1 MYGLNNGIRGEGILM
16 TKYINISL
24 PENLII
30 EIREQ
35 MEDFGY
41 TSITEF
47 IKESVRQRLI
57 DVKNY
62 NNLDEIVNEYLKQ
75 HPNRRFEAVGTMNKI
90 LDDFLGE

>member
-1 MYGLNNGIRGEGILM
+1 M
-16 TKYINISL
+16 TKYITVSL
-24 PENLII
+24 PENLVI
-30 EIREQ
+30 EIQKR

-62 NNLDEIVNEYLKQ
+62 GNSDEIVNEYLKQ
-75 HPNRRFEAVGTMNKI
+75 HPNRRFETVGTMNKM
-90 LDDFLGE
+90 LDDYVAENDN